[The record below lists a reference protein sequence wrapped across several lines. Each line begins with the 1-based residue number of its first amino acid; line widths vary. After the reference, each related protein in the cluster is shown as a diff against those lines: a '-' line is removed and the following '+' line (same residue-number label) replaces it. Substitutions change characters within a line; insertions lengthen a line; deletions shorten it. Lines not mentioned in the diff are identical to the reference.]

1 MSFCFQM
8 ETVLPVALQHLVVII
23 LLFSSLFKADQKKTP
38 KKPKTHKQPQ
48 TNKTTPNQKNPIPK
62 QTPQTEIW
70 KQAKVEKQIQAGK
83 YPLSLF
89 QFCPLPLYIWGGS
102 CLCACTTGY
111 CLHHHSL
118 LGDPFS
124 SSLLSKPSALIGKWL
139 IQCGGEL
146 MVSPRF

>member
-1 MSFCFQM
+1 M

-23 LLFSSLFKADQKKTP
+23 LLFSSLFKADQKNPP
-38 KKPKTHKQPQ
+38 KNQKPTNNLKQTKPPQ
-48 TNKTTPNQKNPIPK
+48 TKKTQSQNNLHRLRYGNRQKRKNKSRLGSILCP
-62 QTPQTEIW
+62 
-70 KQAKVEKQIQAGK
+70 
-83 YPLSLF
+83 LF

-124 SSLLSKPSALIGKWL
+124 SSLLSKSPALIGKWL

-146 MVSPRF
+146 MVSPHF